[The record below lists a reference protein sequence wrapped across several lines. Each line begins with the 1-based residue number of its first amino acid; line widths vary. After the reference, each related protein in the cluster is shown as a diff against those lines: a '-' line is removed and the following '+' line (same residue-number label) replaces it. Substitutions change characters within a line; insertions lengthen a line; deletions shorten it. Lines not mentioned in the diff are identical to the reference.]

1 MMTRP
6 KQVTVKVI
14 SFRPSILSAF
24 VNFLSFPSYKV
35 MTKLTKSN
43 TRDGSLKFQL
53 NDNIQCLYSFFYHS
67 APRIIK

>member
-1 MMTRP
+1 MMIRP

-24 VNFLSFPSYKV
+24 VNYFFPSYKV

-53 NDNIQCLYSFFYHS
+53 NDNIQCLYSFFFYHS